1 MPAKKER
8 TRKTPTLTLRTKA
21 LDALARLT
29 DADVDGYMAKAE
41 EWRRRMVEAEELLK
55 KGEAT
60 LFANAAA
67 VVETNQ
73 KLADLQRQ
81 LAAKDKELERDARAF
96 AGIDGEITFLWEE
109 IDRFR
114 DRLLNYIRWE
124 MQLPEDARV
133 ALNTVRAQEFED
145 KLDEDA
151 EETP

>member
-1 MPAKKER
+1 MPAKKKKAPSKNLRELALKAAR
-8 TRKTPTLTLRTKA
+8 SRADLTVLLKDAYRQ
-21 LDALARLT
+21 LDDNREL
-29 DADVDGYMAKAE
+29 MAKGKETMREHAG
-41 EWRRRMVEAEELLK
+41 V
-55 KGEAT
+55 
-60 LFANAAA
+60 
-67 VVETNQ
+67 VVELNE

-96 AGIDGEITFLWEE
+96 AGINGEITFLWEE
-109 IDRFR
+109 VDRFR

-133 ALNTVRAQEFED
+133 ALNKVRAQEFED

>member
-1 MPAKKER
+1 MPAKKKKAPSKNLRELALKAAR
-8 TRKTPTLTLRTKA
+8 SRADLTVLLKDAYRQ
-21 LDALARLT
+21 LDDNREL
-29 DADVDGYMAKAE
+29 MAKGKETMREHAG
-41 EWRRRMVEAEELLK
+41 V
-55 KGEAT
+55 
-60 LFANAAA
+60 
-67 VVETNQ
+67 VVELNE

-133 ALNTVRAQEFED
+133 ALNKVRAQEFED

>member
-1 MPAKKER
+1 MPAKKKKAPSKNLRELALKAAR
-8 TRKTPTLTLRTKA
+8 SRAGLTVLLKDAYRQ
-21 LDALARLT
+21 LDDNREL
-29 DADVDGYMAKAE
+29 MAKGKETMREHAGVVAE
-41 EWRRRMVEAEELLK
+41 LNE
-55 KGEAT
+55 
-60 LFANAAA
+60 
-67 VVETNQ
+67 

-96 AGIDGEITFLWEE
+96 AGINGEVTFLWEE